1 MGHHITAN
9 DPRYAKYNIGR
20 YTYGEPN
27 VEDYWKHPGV
37 TLKIGAFC
45 SIAKGVSI
53 WLGGNH
59 HTEWVAMSEL
69 NNLMGYDLTPHAKHK
84 MSQIS
89 TKGTVTIGNDVWIG
103 AYATIMSGVTIG
115 DGAVIGTHSIVTKDV
130 PDYAVSVGNPS
141 RVVKKR
147 FEEDVIKDLLQIK
160 WWDWDDA
167 KIKENIP
174 LLLSSDIKGFIKK
187 HKIN

>member
-1 MGHHITAN
+1 MGHHITSK
-9 DPRYAKYNIGR
+9 DPKYAKYDIGR
-20 YTYGEPN
+20 FTYGAPT

-53 WLGGNH
+53 YLGGNH

-69 NNLMGYDLTPHAKHK
+69 NNLMGYDLSQPAKRE

-89 TKGTVTIGNDVWIG
+89 TKGTVTIGNDVWLG
-103 AYATIMSGVTIG
+103 VNSTILSGVTIG
-115 DGAVIGTHSIVTKDV
+115 DGAVIGLNAIVAKDV
-130 PDYAVSVGNPS
+130 PPYAVVVGNPAK
-141 RVVKKR
+141 VVKKR
-147 FEEDVIKDLLQIK
+147 FEEDIIEDLLKIK

-174 LLLSSDIKGFIKK
+174 LLLSSNIQVFVDKYNI
-187 HKIN
+187 